1 MIEVKELKKSF
12 GKVAAVRS
20 VSFVAQDGQIT
31 GLLGDNGAGKTT
43 TIRMLAGTLAPD
55 AGSIHLD
62 QKRLAVYDRQQRR
75 GIGILSDAKGLYER
89 LSTRENMAYY
99 GRLMGLSGKALDD
112 GIARAHK
119 LLELDEIIDRKVQGF
134 STGQRMK
141 VLLGRLL
148 VYQPKNLILDE
159 PSSGLD
165 VRATRKLREILSRLR
180 DEGHCLVFSSHIMQ
194 EVELLCD
201 SVIVV
206 HDGRSLGQ
214 APVAEWN
221 ARAGTE
227 KFEDAFVSAIEG
239 GQHVP

>member
-1 MIEVKELKKSF
+1 MIEVKQLKKSF
-12 GKVAAVRS
+12 GKVEAVRS
-20 VSFVAQDGQIT
+20 ISFQADDGQIT

-43 TIRMLAGTLAPD
+43 TIRMLAGTLTPD
-55 AGSIHLD
+55 AGVIHLD
-62 QKRLAVYDRQQRR
+62 QKPLAIYDRQQRR
-75 GIGILSDAKGLYER
+75 SIGILSDAKGLYER
-89 LSTRENMAYY
+89 LSARENMAYY
-99 GRLMGLSGKALDD
+99 GQLMGLSGSALEQGIQRARKLLDLDD
-112 GIARAHK
+112 IF
-119 LLELDEIIDRKVQGF
+119 DRRVQGF

-165 VRATRKLREILSRLR
+165 VRATRKLRVILSRLR

-206 HDGRSLGQ
+206 HDGKSLGQ

-221 ARAGTE
+221 TRASVE
-227 KFEDAFVSAIEG
+227 KFEDAFVAAIEG
-239 GQHVP
+239 GQYVP

>member
-1 MIEVKELKKSF
+1 MIEVKQLKKSF
-12 GKVAAVRS
+12 GKVEAVRS
-20 VSFVAQDGQIT
+20 ISFRAEDGQIT

-43 TIRMLAGTLAPD
+43 TIRMLAGTLTPD
-55 AGSIHLD
+55 AGIVHLD
-62 QKRLAVYDRQQRR
+62 QNPLAIYNRQQRR
-75 GIGILSDAKGLYER
+75 SIGILSDAKGLYER
-89 LSTRENMAYY
+89 LTTRENLAYY
-99 GRLMGLSGKALDD
+99 GQLMGLSSSAVDQGIQRVRQLLDLDD
-112 GIARAHK
+112 I
-119 LLELDEIIDRKVQGF
+119 LDRRVHGF

-148 VYQPKNLILDE
+148 VYKPKNLILDE

-165 VRATRKLREILSRLR
+165 VRATRKLRVILSRLR

-201 SVIVV
+201 SVTVV

-221 ARAGTE
+221 ARAGVD
-227 KFEDAFVSAIEG
+227 KFEDAFVAAIEG
-239 GQHVP
+239 DQYAP

>member
-1 MIEVKELKKSF
+1 MIEVKQLKKSF
-12 GKVAAVRS
+12 GKVEAVRS
-20 VSFVAQDGQIT
+20 VSFQAEDGQIT

-43 TIRMLAGTLAPD
+43 TIRMLAGTLTPD
-55 AGSIHLD
+55 AGVIHLD
-62 QKRLAVYDRQQRR
+62 QKPLAIYDRQQRR
-75 GIGILSDAKGLYER
+75 SIGILSDAKGLYER

-99 GRLMGLSGKALDD
+99 GQLMGLSGARLEEGIERSRRLLDLDD
-112 GIARAHK
+112 I
-119 LLELDEIIDRKVQGF
+119 LDRRVQGF

-165 VRATRKLREILSRLR
+165 VRATRKLRQILSRLR

-201 SVIVV
+201 SVIVM

-214 APVAEWN
+214 APVQEWN

-227 KFEDAFVSAIEG
+227 KFEDAFVAAIEG
-239 GQHVP
+239 GQYVP

>member
-1 MIEVKELKKSF
+1 
-12 GKVAAVRS
+12 
-20 VSFVAQDGQIT
+20 
-31 GLLGDNGAGKTT
+31 
-43 TIRMLAGTLAPD
+43 
-55 AGSIHLD
+55 
-62 QKRLAVYDRQQRR
+62 
-75 GIGILSDAKGLYER
+75 
-89 LSTRENMAYY
+89 
-99 GRLMGLSGKALDD
+99 MGLSGAKLDD
-112 GIARAHK
+112 GIQRARK
-119 LLELDEIIDRKVQGF
+119 LLDLDDILDRRVEGF

-165 VRATRKLREILSRLR
+165 VRATRKLRLILARLR

-201 SVIVV
+201 SVTVM

-214 APVAEWN
+214 GPVAEWN
-221 ARAGTE
+221 MRAGTE
-227 KFEDAFVSAIEG
+227 KFEDAFVAAIEG

>member
-43 TIRMLAGTLAPD
+43 TIRMLAGTLTPD
-55 AGSIHLD
+55 AGSIQLD
-62 QKRLAVYDRQQRR
+62 QKPLAIYDRQQRR

-89 LSTRENMAYY
+89 LTTRENMAYY

-119 LLELDEIIDRKVQGF
+119 LLELDEIMDRKVQGF

-180 DEGHCLVFSSHIMQ
+180 EEGHCLVFSSHIMQ

-206 HDGRSLGQ
+206 HDGLSLGQ
-214 APVAEWN
+214 APVSEWN

>member
-1 MIEVKELKKSF
+1 MIEVKQLKKSF
-12 GKVAAVRS
+12 GKVEAVRS
-20 VSFVAQDGQIT
+20 VSFQAEDGQIT

-43 TIRMLAGTLAPD
+43 TIRMLAGTLTPD
-55 AGSIHLD
+55 AGLITLD
-62 QKRLAVYDRQQRR
+62 QQPLAIYDRRQRR
-75 GIGILSDAKGLYER
+75 SIGILSDAKGLYER
-89 LSTRENMAYY
+89 LTTRENMAYY
-99 GRLMGLSGKALDD
+99 GQLMGISGSALDQ
-112 GIARAHK
+112 GIERARK
-119 LLELDEIIDRKVQGF
+119 LLDLDDILERRVQGF

-159 PSSGLD
+159 PSAGLD
-165 VRATRKLREILSRLR
+165 VRATRKLRLILSRLR

-194 EVELLCD
+194 EVEMLCD
-201 SVIVV
+201 SVIIV

-221 ARAGTE
+221 LRAGAE
-227 KFEDAFVSAIEG
+227 KFEDAFVAALEG